1 MASNMVG
8 IKGKLYYNSATF
20 GSPTWVEH
28 TLIRDLQRNFKPN
41 IATAVTRASRAEKG
55 APTTYDLS
63 ITGTMLSD
71 VDSTIYLAQRTAF
84 LAGTVW
90 DIMCL
95 TGAHSS
101 NGEEGLRY
109 EAVVGDASQ
118 GQGSGDVMYDNFE
131 FRPHIESANAVQTVL
146 VASGAPVFTTF
157 A

>member
-28 TLIRDLQRNFKPN
+28 TLIRDLNRNFK
-41 IATAVTRASRAEKG
+41 ADLADVVTRASRAKR
-55 APTTYDLS
+55 AVPTTFDLS
-63 ITGTMLSD
+63 ITGTLLAQ

-84 LAGTVW
+84 LAGTVF

-95 TGAHSS
+95 TGARTN
-101 NGEEGLRY
+101 NGEEGFRY

-118 GQGSGDVMYDNFE
+118 DQGSGNPMYDSFE
-131 FRPHIESANAVQTVL
+131 FRPHGESANVIQTAL
-146 VASGAPVFTTF
+146 VATGAPVFTTF